1 MSSVISAV
9 TSSSP
14 AAGMQEVDVTIAA
27 LSASGSCFEAQVVTF
42 AANPFVSVASG
53 DAAAAVTVSTERF
66 LSALKVHCSN
76 ERRHLM

>member
-9 TSSSP
+9 TSSP

-76 ERRHLM
+76 ERCHLM